1 MTNRGGK
8 SSLRTVELLDIYP
21 TLAEACGLSL
31 PPGLEGKSLMPLLRQ
46 PNAAWNRPA
55 RTMVLH
61 REVEG
66 HTVRTER
73 WRYTEWAAGKQGVE
87 LYDHRTDP
95 REFNNLAN
103 DARYRQTVAKMK
115 KLLPRFQ

>member
-1 MTNRGGK
+1 
-8 SSLRTVELLDIYP
+8 
-21 TLAEACGLSL
+21 
-31 PPGLEGKSLMPLLRQ
+31 
-46 PNAAWNRPA
+46 
-55 RTMVLH
+55 MVLH

-87 LYDHRTDP
+87 LYDHRADP

-103 DARYRQTVAKMK
+103 DARYSQIVAKMK
-115 KLLPRFQ
+115 KLLLRFQ